1 MEEGG
6 WQSLQR
12 DPCKHGGLCSLSS
25 AGHWRCAVPAHFKTQ
40 PDPYIMLANIRTWP
54 SQERKPFFRWRQQSK
69 NKICPTVKCFLHRT
83 LLDRMCHWKGPSR
96 LLQSLICKNQCLQS
110 HYLSWWTKKAF
121 SHQKSVLMEI
131 LVPELFLSHKG
142 PGCNLSLWCCVWSI
156 MKGINLNR
164 IIEMTCLFLLLIEK
178 NLKTMSSRDGVY
190 RGEQEQRQS
199 ILLWLFYYGV
209 DLRPLMY

>member
-1 MEEGG
+1 
-6 WQSLQR
+6 
-12 DPCKHGGLCSLSS
+12 
-25 AGHWRCAVPAHFKTQ
+25 
-40 PDPYIMLANIRTWP
+40 
-54 SQERKPFFRWRQQSK
+54 
-69 NKICPTVKCFLHRT
+69 
-83 LLDRMCHWKGPSR
+83 
-96 LLQSLICKNQCLQS
+96 
-110 HYLSWWTKKAF
+110 
-121 SHQKSVLMEI
+121 
-131 LVPELFLSHKG
+131 
-142 PGCNLSLWCCVWSI
+142 